1 MNACNYKWVSRM
13 TINCIIIDDEPLA
26 RKGLRE
32 YIGDVD
38 FLHLVAEYDTP
49 LKVMDPLGEG
59 QVQLIFLDIQMPK
72 LTGLD
77 FLKSLRNPPLVIIT
91 TAYPQYAL
99 EGFEMDVLDYLVKPI
114 AFQRFLKAV
123 GKAKDYYSGYGRLTG
138 PGSPAVAGSPVT
150 PAGGDPPKD
159 YIFIKSGSTLKKIFY
174 ADILFVEALQNYV
187 AIHTK
192 DKKYITYLT
201 FKSIEENLPPAGFL
215 KVHKSYIIQLD
226 KIDGIEGNDIVI
238 GQHSIPMSRANRES
252 IMQKILNGKFL
263 KR

>member
-1 MNACNYKWVSRM
+1 M

-38 FLHLVAEYDTP
+38 FLHLLAEYDTP
-49 LKVMDPLGEG
+49 LKVMDRLDEG

-77 FLKSLRNPPLVIIT
+77 FLKNLRNPPLVIIT
-91 TAYPQYAL
+91 TAFPQYAL

-123 GKAKDYYSGYGRLTG
+123 GKAKDHYSGHAR
-138 PGSPAVAGSPVT
+138 PAA
-150 PAGGDPPKD
+150 PAGENQPNDHV
-159 YIFIKSGSTLKKIFY
+159 FIKSGSTLKKIFY
-174 ADILFVEALQNYV
+174 TDILFVEALQNYV

-201 FKSIEENLPPAGFL
+201 FKSIEENLPPAEFL
-215 KVHKSYIIQLD
+215 KVHKSYIIQLS
-226 KIDGIEGNDIVI
+226 KIEGIEGNELII
-238 GQHSIPMSRANRES
+238 GQHSIPVSRANREA
-252 IMQKILNGKFL
+252 IMQRILNGKFL